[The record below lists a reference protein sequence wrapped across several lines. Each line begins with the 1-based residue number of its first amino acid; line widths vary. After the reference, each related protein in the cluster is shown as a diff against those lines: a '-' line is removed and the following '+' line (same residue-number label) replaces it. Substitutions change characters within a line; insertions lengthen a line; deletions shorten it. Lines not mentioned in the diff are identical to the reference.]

1 MYDFVLNTFSSYVL
15 FQPHFPL
22 SEETSSCLDELF
34 PLFFQNLSDNIPSVR
49 HGAAMALASVVS
61 AHPDAA
67 LPVCLA
73 KIQSG
78 WKDVPQQEAKE
89 EKNATYEK
97 NPGTYGVVKRVR
109 DDGVNG
115 VDDAHSNQVMYR

>member
-1 MYDFVLNTFSSYVL
+1 MFADFKQRHHYSSFLYT
-15 FQPHFPL
+15 
-22 SEETSSCLDELF
+22 EETASTLMELF

-49 HGAAMALASVVS
+49 HGAAIALASVVT
-61 AHPDAA
+61 AHTEAA
-67 LPVCLA
+67 LPVCLTT
-73 KIQSG
+73 IEEG
-78 WKDVPQQEAKE
+78 WKDVPKQEAKE

-115 VDDAHSNQVMYR
+115 IDDAHSNQVMYR

>member
-1 MYDFVLNTFSSYVL
+1 
-15 FQPHFPL
+15 
-22 SEETSSCLDELF
+22 
-34 PLFFQNLSDNIPSVR
+34 
-49 HGAAMALASVVS
+49 MALACVVS
-61 AHPDAA
+61 AHTEAA

-73 KIQSG
+73 KIEAG
-78 WKDVPQQEAKE
+78 WKEVPQQEAKE

-115 VDDAHSNQVMYR
+115 GDDAHSNQVMYR